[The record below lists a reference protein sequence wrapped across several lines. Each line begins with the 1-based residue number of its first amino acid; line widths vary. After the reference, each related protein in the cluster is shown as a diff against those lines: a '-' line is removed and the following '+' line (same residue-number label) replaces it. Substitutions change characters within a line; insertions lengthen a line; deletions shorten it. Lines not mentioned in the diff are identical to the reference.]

1 MHADGKTH
9 REAAALSFSEPGS
22 AARYAKLLALF
33 PPKAAAELHRC
44 LAASSHPDQAVLQLE
59 TLLQR
64 HRDAALAAFDGVS
77 LALRAC
83 VALFSCSVW
92 LGQTLLQNP
101 DLLRFFAR
109 PGALET
115 ASWAEDFREQ
125 FARLRMRSHET
136 PLPALL
142 ARFKRREYVRIFTR
156 ELLGLASLPE
166 ITGEI
171 SALSDVLIE
180 QALLHCESE
189 LRGRYQ
195 GWPQLRSF
203 APSTPKPGALGTPP
217 QGRVVPARFCVLSLG
232 KLGGNELNY
241 SSDVDLLYLYDDAED
256 AGALSIT
263 AREFFTRLAQ
273 EVTSV
278 LSGFSADGPV
288 FRVDLRLRPQ
298 GSSGEMVAGCAQ
310 ALRYYQS
317 VAHDWELQAVLKL
330 RPSAGDAGLGR
341 GFVERVQELIYANE
355 LSLSAIRTAAQ
366 SLERIRRGVTRYG
379 GGLDVKSGP
388 GGLRE
393 IEFVVQCLQRVH
405 GGREPW
411 LRSSGTLFALRK
423 LHDKGHIGD
432 AEFREL
438 GATYA
443 LLRSIEHRLQ
453 CRQGA
458 QAHRLPEASRE
469 QAALFAS
476 LREGEGGDAA
486 PRDVAELKRIMNSA
500 SELCACVLRFGSQ
513 EQPGE
518 LSTHALRLGAPGSER
533 LAIEL
538 GTRSAVLAQTLLA
551 KVGDPTLR
559 GLQRFLAA
567 ASTGEQR
574 IRHAIDNVEWVE
586 AALPVLAQSAL
597 ATNILVCHP
606 EDIVALFRSIGW
618 DSFGC
623 DTAVSVSDQLRVCA
637 RRAVLRSI
645 GRSLLEGIPV
655 WEVLREHTQSFD
667 RILAQALSA
676 AEAPSGLAIF
686 AVGRL
691 GTCELDVLSDAD
703 LVFLRSPEC
712 DPELAGRCAQTVVGM
727 LSGYTREGS
736 VIEVDTRIRP
746 HGTEGTLVPSLR
758 QLLHYFESDAKA
770 WEVLA
775 FGKLRWIAGD
785 RRLEAEACEGVAAL
799 RRRFAGSAQF
809 VPELRVM
816 RKRIADS
823 YGPDSFK
830 GGPGGLYDL
839 DFIMGLLEARH
850 ALPAVAL
857 QMPERLAALRE
868 QELLTEAQSAEL
880 LAAACLFRRLEH
892 AIRIVEGRPRRWIPE
907 NDALRSGVE
916 RLLKISE
923 FRPSTP
929 TPGPPSCE
937 PLADRG
943 GTAGVPGT
951 PLEEVVRSRMRRLRD
966 IFDSVLGD

>member
-1 MHADGKTH
+1 MHADGKTR
-9 REAAALSFSEPGS
+9 REAAAVSFTERGS
-22 AARYAKLLALF
+22 AARYTKLLAQL
-33 PPKAAAELHRC
+33 PARAAAELPRY
-44 LAASSHPDQAVLQLE
+44 LTSSCHPDQAVLQLE

-64 HRDAALAAFDGVS
+64 HRDAALAAFDQVS
-77 LALRAC
+77 PALRAC
-83 VALFSCSVW
+83 VALFACSPW

-101 DLLRFFAR
+101 DLLRLFAR
-109 PGALET
+109 NGALET

-125 FARLRMRSHET
+125 FARLRLRSHDT

-171 SALSDVLIE
+171 SALSDVLIQ
-180 QALLHCESE
+180 QALEHCGSE
-189 LRGRYQ
+189 LRARYK
-195 GWPQLRSF
+195 GWPQLR
-203 APSTPKPGALGTPP
+203 LQ

-241 SSDVDLLYLYDDAED
+241 SSDIDLLYLYDDAED
-256 AGALSIT
+256 AGALT
-263 AREFFTRLAQ
+263 VTPREFFTSLAQ
-273 EVTSV
+273 ALTSV
-278 LSGFSADGPV
+278 LSGVSADGAV

-298 GSSGEMVAGCAQ
+298 GSSGEMVTGTAQ
-310 ALRYYQS
+310 ALRYYRNE
-317 VAHDWELQAVLKL
+317 AHDWELQALLKL

-341 GFVERVQELIYANE
+341 EFVERVQELIYSNE

-366 SLERIRRGVTRYG
+366 SLERIRRGVTRHGG

-393 IEFVVQCLQRVH
+393 IEFAVQCLQRVL

-411 LRSSGTLFALRK
+411 LRSSGTLFALQK

-432 AEFREL
+432 AELREL
-438 GATYA
+438 GTTYT
-443 LLRSIEHRLQ
+443 LLRTIEHRLQ
-453 CRQGA
+453 CRHGM
-458 QAHRLPEASRE
+458 QAHRLPEAPHE

-476 LREGEGGDAA
+476 LREGEADDGA
-486 PRDVAELKRIMNSA
+486 PRDVAQLKRIMNSA
-500 SELCACVLRFGSQ
+500 SELCARVLRLGSQ
-513 EQPGE
+513 EQQGE
-518 LSTHALRLGAPGSER
+518 ISMHALRLGAPGSER
-533 LAIEL
+533 LAMEL
-538 GTRSAVLAQTLLA
+538 GARSAIVAQTLVA

-574 IRHAIDNVEWVE
+574 VRHAVDNVEWVE

-597 ATNILVCHP
+597 ATNILACHP
-606 EDIVALFRSIGW
+606 EDIVALFRCVGCDSIG
-618 DSFGC
+618 C
-623 DTAVSVSDQLRVCA
+623 DCAASVSDQLRICA

-645 GRSLLEGIPV
+645 GRSLIEGVPV
-655 WEVLREHTQSFD
+655 WEVFREHTQSFD
-667 RILAQALSA
+667 RILAHSLNA
-676 AEAPSGLAIF
+676 AEMPRGFAIC

-712 DPELAGRCAQTVVGM
+712 DPELAGRCAQAVVGM

-746 HGTEGTLVPSLR
+746 HGTEGALVPSLR
-758 QLLHYFESDAKA
+758 QLAQYFENDAKA

-785 RRLEAEACEGVAAL
+785 RRLEAELCEAVAAL
-799 RRRFAGSAQF
+799 RHRFAGSAQF

-830 GGPGGLYDL
+830 GGPGALYDM

-850 ALPAVAL
+850 GLPAAAL

-868 QELLTEAQSAEL
+868 RELLTEAQSAEL
-880 LAAACLFRRLEH
+880 LAAAGLFRSLEH
-892 AIRIVEGRPRRWIPE
+892 AIRVVEGRPRKWLPE
-907 NDALRSGVE
+907 SDAPRSGVE
-916 RLLKISE
+916 RLLKISQ
-923 FRPSTP
+923 
-929 TPGPPSCE
+929 
-937 PLADRG
+937 
-943 GTAGVPGT
+943 
-951 PLEEVVRSRMRRLRD
+951 LESGVRSQMRRVRE
-966 IFDSVLGD
+966 IFDAVLGD